1 MGINALLIV
10 VVECPR
16 NFQSCLIIYLL
27 GLKVLLFILSSLLIR
42 PSSSVLRIFVEINF
56 LVDIYQEMGF
66 LVTLYYKTICV
77 MCQ

>member
-27 GLKVLLFILSSLLIR
+27 GLKVLLFILSLLIR
-42 PSSSVLRIFVEINF
+42 PSSSVLRIFVEISF
-56 LVDIYQEMGF
+56 LVDIYQEMGL